1 MLLITECDL
10 SSNWI
15 REDEALS
22 HLLDFILG
30 NAVYAQNQKYR
41 LKKKKTSYENIS
53 FKIFIEKQFT
63 MTFLYHKHTT
73 GL

>member
-1 MLLITECDL
+1 MHKTKNTDL
-10 SSNWI
+10 
-15 REDEALS
+15 
-22 HLLDFILG
+22 
-30 NAVYAQNQKYR
+30 K
-41 LKKKKTSYENIS
+41 KKKKTSYENLS